1 MRNNI
6 FFLPIAIFLVSFL
19 LLTACGEESSQAEDN
34 PAALTVTD
42 DAGRELTF
50 AESPMRIISTAPDA
64 TELVSALVPER
75 LIARAVWCNYPPV
88 AAELP
93 VIGDFSNPDAERIA
107 ALEPDLVLLTGLEQ
121 APLLAKLENLGIPAY
136 VYYPTSLAAL
146 RRDFIE
152 LGRLFE
158 NIDGGEALARE
169 LDEAMLFDADKD
181 ADKSLGERPIVY
193 AEISAEP
200 LMTVAEGSL
209 LHELIVQAGGEN
221 PFADLP
227 REYHEVTPEQL
238 LLTNPE
244 VVLIVCG
251 FVSLEEVLDRT
262 GWSELAA
269 VQSEQVYQLDSDLF
283 TRAGPRTA
291 TALRQLHE
299 LLVGVN

>member
-1 MRNNI
+1 MPNKLLAL
-6 FFLPIAIFLVSFL
+6 FFTIFL
-19 LLTACGEESSQAEDN
+19 LLTACGDEPPSEIEDS
-34 PAALTVTD
+34 PTTITVVD

-50 AESPMRIISTAPDA
+50 AESPKRIISTAPDA
-64 TELVSALVPER
+64 TELTFALAPER
-75 LIARAVWCNYPPV
+75 LIARSVWCNYPPAV
-88 AAELP
+88 EELP

-136 VYYPTSLAAL
+136 VYYPTSLEAL

-158 NIDGGEALARE
+158 NPTVGETLALE
-169 LDEAMLFDADKD
+169 LDAAMLFDADK
-181 ADKSLGERPIVY
+181 SPIVRPIVY

-238 LLTNPE
+238 LLTNPD
-244 VVLIVCG
+244 VVLIICG
-251 FVSLEEVLDRT
+251 FVSLDEVLERT

-269 VQSEQVYQLDSDLF
+269 VRNEQVYQLDSDLF

-291 TALRQLHE
+291 TALHQLHE

>member
-1 MRNNI
+1 MRI
-6 FFLPIAIFLVSFL
+6 KMFSLSIAMLLASL
-19 LLTACGEESSQAEDN
+19 LLAAGCGDEPPSEIEDS
-34 PAALTVTD
+34 PTTIIVVD

-50 AESPMRIISTAPDA
+50 AESPKRIISTAPDA
-64 TELVSALVPER
+64 TELTFALAPER
-75 LIARAVWCNYPPV
+75 LIARSVWCNYPPAV
-88 AAELP
+88 EDLP

-121 APLLAKLENLGIPAY
+121 APLLAKLENLGISAY
-136 VYYPTSLAAL
+136 VYYPASLEAL

-158 NIDGGEALARE
+158 NPTVGEALALE
-169 LDEAMLFDADKD
+169 LDAAMLFDADK
-181 ADKSLGERPIVY
+181 SPIVRPIVY

-209 LHELIVQAGGEN
+209 LHELITQAGGEN

-238 LLTNPE
+238 LLTNPD
-244 VVLIVCG
+244 VVLIICG
-251 FVSLEEVLDRT
+251 FVTLDEVLERT

-269 VQSEQVYQLDSDLF
+269 VRNGQVYQLDSDLF

>member
-1 MRNNI
+1 MRI
-6 FFLPIAIFLVSFL
+6 KMFSLLTISFL
-19 LLTACGEESSQAEDN
+19 LLTACGEEPPPDTENS
-34 PAALTVTD
+34 LTTITVVD

-50 AESPMRIISTAPDA
+50 AEPPMRVISTAPDA
-64 TELVSALVPER
+64 TELVSVLAPGRLV
-75 LIARAVWCNYPPV
+75 ARSVWCNYPP
-88 AAELP
+88 AIEKLP

-158 NIDGGEALARE
+158 NIDGGEALALE
-169 LDEAMLFDADKD
+169 LDAAMLFDADKD
-181 ADKSLGERPIVY
+181 ADKSPGVRPIVY

-238 LLTNPE
+238 LLTNPD
-244 VVLIVCG
+244 VVLIICG
-251 FVSLEEVLDRT
+251 FVSLDEVLERT

-269 VQSEQVYQLDSDLF
+269 VQNGQVYQLDSDLF